1 MVSEDTRKKIVY
13 LIFIGAVIYGAV
25 SFVGRKGN
33 SSVDL
38 AAPTIEPVATAA
50 VGEIAGIDSIAS
62 ERYEWTRDPFA
73 YGVVSMEGTQTEVR
87 ASRFQMAAISEANGQ
102 LMAIINGKPV
112 SRGDKI
118 EGWTVVR
125 LTRTTAAL
133 ELDGKEVLLEMGN

>member
-1 MVSEDTRKKIVY
+1 MAAENTRKKIVY
-13 LIFIGAVIYGAV
+13 LIFVAAVIYGGVNFA
-25 SFVGRKGN
+25 GRRGN
-33 SSVDL
+33 RAGDTG
-38 AAPTIEPVATAA
+38 APTIEPLATA
-50 VGEIAGIDSIAS
+50 VVAGIAAPDSTLL

-73 YGVVSMEGTQTEVR
+73 YGVVTAKGTQTEIR
-87 ASRFQMAAISEANGQ
+87 TARFQIAAISEANGQ

-133 ELDGKEVLLEMGN
+133 ELDGKEVLLEIGN